1 MEDFK
6 LITEAL
12 NAASTRGVFTIEE
25 SALIYRSLT
34 SVKQKLECE
43 RCDDTQ
49 TNKEGPKSDFEK
61 PVPPAPV
68 KKQSKSKATK

>member
-1 MEDFK
+1 MQDFK

-34 SVKQKLECE
+34 SIKEKLECE
-43 RCDDTQ
+43 RCDDTRAI
-49 TNKEGPKSDFEK
+49 KEGPKSDFEK
-61 PVPPAPV
+61 PVPPPPV
-68 KKQSKSKATK
+68 KKQSKPKATK